1 MNEQT
6 LTHTAKR
13 YKKEQPLKKQVENEA
28 PLEILQEQSIMP
40 DNYKINSPAPQLNT
54 QERIL

>member
-28 PLEILQEQSIMP
+28 PFKILQEQSIMA
-40 DNYKINSPAPQLNT
+40 DNY
-54 QERIL
+54 